1 MTEEFPNVAVLPC
14 VSSIPDDVLIDAARM
29 FYPEAIGVDT
39 YSICAAA
46 LRRLRDMDEVEGI
59 PDSAELAKWRA
70 SDPVCIAYFAM
81 LFVYPVLASDKEH
94 HPWFDR
100 LLKLRK
106 ERQQRF
112 EKGGCRA

>member
-1 MTEEFPNVAVLPC
+1 MTEEFQNVAVLQC
-14 VSSIPDDVLIDAARM
+14 VPSIPDDVLIDAARM
-29 FYPEAIGVDT
+29 FYPDVAGIDS

-46 LRRLRDMDEVEGI
+46 LRRLRDRDQVDGI